1 MTKTTVRMAGLT
13 ALLCCLAGLAM
24 PQAALAA
31 SGLALAPG
39 DPAPKMVAWT
49 LDGELQI
56 MEWQGLTLLNF
67 WATWCEA
74 CRLEMPELQKM
85 QEAFGEKGFRVFGLN
100 REPISSDEVRTF
112 LEGTGVQYPQL
123 KPDARLAKGWTGIN
137 VLPTSYLINAEGKIL
152 RKYVGAST
160 QQIEGL
166 RNDIENL
173 VHGRPMGSMVLGK
186 PEVTQ
191 TKTY

>member
-1 MTKTTVRMAGLT
+1 MIKTAGRRAGLT
-13 ALLCCLAGLAM
+13 AFFCCVAGFAL
-24 PQAALAA
+24 PQAAQAA
-31 SGLALAPG
+31 PGLALAPG

-56 MEWQGLTLLNF
+56 MEWQGFTLLNF

-85 QEAFGEKGFRVFGLN
+85 QDDFGDKGFRVFGLN
-100 REPISSDEVRTF
+100 REPISAEEVRTF

-123 KPDARLAKGWTGIN
+123 KPDAVLAERWAGIN
-137 VLPTSYLINAEGKIL
+137 VLPTSYLIDAEGKIL

-173 VHGRPMGSMVLGK
+173 VHGRPMGPMVIGK
-186 PEVTQ
+186 PAVTQ